1 MSKLVKKIRIRT
13 DINILTGLHIGGSS
27 DNVEIGGIDNP
38 VIKLQY
44 NERNG
49 QPYIPGSSLRGKIRC
64 LLEQANGATKVGDD
78 NTINR
83 LFGFS
88 NKNIASKLIVRD
100 AYLTDESV
108 RELKN
113 CENLDLPYTEVK
125 FENSIDRIKGTAD
138 NPRQTERV
146 PAGAIFSAVF
156 RIEGIQ
162 IDKAKFQIISILTGT
177 GFTTNESELML
188 ATRKRRK
195 LTQIMI
201 LFSYIFNIS
210 IVSTIV
216 NVFIS
221 SNNTSWQEIGI
232 GIGLTILNV
241 ILIIVLNKSTKI
253 RKAFDHIVIKISEK
267 AEGKRINSIS
277 VYDFYGNKVIAEVV
291 INNLNDKILNLDIAE
306 LKEKYDI
313 SLLVIRRGADII
325 TDIDKKLIIQD
336 KDILLVFGILK
347 KIRKLFGTR
356 NKK

>member
-156 RIEGIQ
+156 IINVWDTDNEKELLQILAKGIQ
-162 IDKAKFQIISILTGT
+162 LLEQDYLGGNGSRGYGQIQFMNFSIEEADNASGWQMRQYSD
-177 GFTTNESELML
+177 E
-188 ATRKRRK
+188 
-195 LTQIMI
+195 
-201 LFSYIFNIS
+201 
-210 IVSTIV
+210 
-216 NVFIS
+216 NVFRHE
-221 SNNTSWQEIGI
+221 N
-232 GIGLTILNV
+232 
-241 ILIIVLNKSTKI
+241 
-253 RKAFDHIVIKISEK
+253 
-267 AEGKRINSIS
+267 
-277 VYDFYGNKVIAEVV
+277 
-291 INNLNDKILNLDIAE
+291 
-306 LKEKYDI
+306 
-313 SLLVIRRGADII
+313 
-325 TDIDKKLIIQD
+325 
-336 KDILLVFGILK
+336 
-347 KIRKLFGTR
+347 
-356 NKK
+356 

>member
-156 RIEGIQ
+156 IINVWDTDNEKELLQILANGIQ
-162 IDKAKFQIISILTGT
+162 LLEQDYLGGSGSRGYGQIQFTNFSIEEADNASGWQMRQYSD
-177 GFTTNESELML
+177 E
-188 ATRKRRK
+188 
-195 LTQIMI
+195 
-201 LFSYIFNIS
+201 
-210 IVSTIV
+210 
-216 NVFIS
+216 NVFRHE
-221 SNNTSWQEIGI
+221 N
-232 GIGLTILNV
+232 
-241 ILIIVLNKSTKI
+241 
-253 RKAFDHIVIKISEK
+253 
-267 AEGKRINSIS
+267 
-277 VYDFYGNKVIAEVV
+277 
-291 INNLNDKILNLDIAE
+291 
-306 LKEKYDI
+306 
-313 SLLVIRRGADII
+313 
-325 TDIDKKLIIQD
+325 
-336 KDILLVFGILK
+336 
-347 KIRKLFGTR
+347 
-356 NKK
+356 

>member
-1 MSKLVKKIRIRT
+1 M
-13 DINILTGLHIGGSS
+13 
-27 DNVEIGGIDNP
+27 
-38 VIKLQY
+38 QY

-156 RIEGIQ
+156 IINVWDTDNEKELLQILAKGIQ
-162 IDKAKFQIISILTGT
+162 LLEQDYLGGNGSRGYGQIQFMNFSIEEADNASGWQMRQYSD
-177 GFTTNESELML
+177 E
-188 ATRKRRK
+188 
-195 LTQIMI
+195 
-201 LFSYIFNIS
+201 
-210 IVSTIV
+210 
-216 NVFIS
+216 NVFRHE
-221 SNNTSWQEIGI
+221 N
-232 GIGLTILNV
+232 
-241 ILIIVLNKSTKI
+241 
-253 RKAFDHIVIKISEK
+253 
-267 AEGKRINSIS
+267 
-277 VYDFYGNKVIAEVV
+277 
-291 INNLNDKILNLDIAE
+291 
-306 LKEKYDI
+306 
-313 SLLVIRRGADII
+313 
-325 TDIDKKLIIQD
+325 
-336 KDILLVFGILK
+336 
-347 KIRKLFGTR
+347 
-356 NKK
+356 

>member
-64 LLEQANGATKVGDD
+64 LLEQAEGATNVGDSD
-78 NTINR
+78 KVNK
-83 LFGFS
+83 LFGFP
-88 NKNIASKLIVRD
+88 NKDKEKEKKENQEVRSSKLIVRD

-156 RIEGIQ
+156 IINVWDTDNEKELLQILAKGIQ
-162 IDKAKFQIISILTGT
+162 LLEQDYLGGNGSRGYGQIQFMNFSIEEADNASGWQM
-177 GFTTNESELML
+177 GQYSDE
-188 ATRKRRK
+188 
-195 LTQIMI
+195 
-201 LFSYIFNIS
+201 
-210 IVSTIV
+210 
-216 NVFIS
+216 NVFRHE
-221 SNNTSWQEIGI
+221 N
-232 GIGLTILNV
+232 
-241 ILIIVLNKSTKI
+241 
-253 RKAFDHIVIKISEK
+253 
-267 AEGKRINSIS
+267 
-277 VYDFYGNKVIAEVV
+277 
-291 INNLNDKILNLDIAE
+291 
-306 LKEKYDI
+306 
-313 SLLVIRRGADII
+313 
-325 TDIDKKLIIQD
+325 
-336 KDILLVFGILK
+336 
-347 KIRKLFGTR
+347 
-356 NKK
+356 